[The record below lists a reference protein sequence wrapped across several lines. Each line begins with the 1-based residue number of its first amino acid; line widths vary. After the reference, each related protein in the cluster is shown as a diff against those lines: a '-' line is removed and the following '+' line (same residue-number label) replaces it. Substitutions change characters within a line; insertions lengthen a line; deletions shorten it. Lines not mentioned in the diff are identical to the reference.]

1 MLDSTHPI
9 PGMQHF
15 FLHRRSETSSHVAC
29 GNGCGKLTFL
39 LLQTLKLGVASQDFT
54 EKNIVYLPLCFA
66 ISSGQKRIPLHQK

>member
-29 GNGCGKLTFL
+29 WNGCGKLTI
-39 LLQTLKLGVASQDFT
+39 FT
-54 EKNIVYLPLCFA
+54 FTDVKTRSCESRLYREKHSVPTFMFRH
-66 ISSGQKRIPLHQK
+66 K